1 MMHAEIHGNNQ
12 GISKL
17 YDVTAPGG
25 LKYNAEAGQLAVERD
40 SPLGC
45 VVNGNQRSGM
55 VALSKAVELCVAKAK
70 RSGGLAVVG
79 TYNTATSTGMLAYY
93 AAKVPHDSN
102 EPLRPCP
109 SQETV
114 HARAHLSV
122 SLPTFTDVALGKGAP
137 VLPTYHQ
144 ESKAAGGRRNPGPFP
159 REWVSL
165 WPFVESNVP
174 HSKTHAMFGFF

>member
-1 MMHAEIHGNNQ
+1 MHAEIHGNNQ

-93 AAKVPHDSN
+93 AAKVSEAGYIGIVLAQSPELVAPSGGKKAVFGTNPICVAVPTAKVQYLRVVESATSN
-102 EPLRPCP
+102 SRLASLCRRWVLCASRELDH
-109 SQETV
+109 S
-114 HARAHLSV
+114 LSC
-122 SLPTFTDVALGKGAP
+122 SLP
-137 VLPTYHQ
+137 
-144 ESKAAGGRRNPGPFP
+144 
-159 REWVSL
+159 
-165 WPFVESNVP
+165 
-174 HSKTHAMFGFF
+174 